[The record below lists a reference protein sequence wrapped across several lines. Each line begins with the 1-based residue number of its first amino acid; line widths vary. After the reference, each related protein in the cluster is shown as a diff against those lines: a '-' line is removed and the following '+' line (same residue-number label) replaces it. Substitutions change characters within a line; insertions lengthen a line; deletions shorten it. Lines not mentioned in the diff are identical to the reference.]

1 VDGDRA
7 TGGRPAADGGHPVTT
22 LIDRFHRFL
31 YGLGDGVMLFLQ
43 ALYWCR
49 AAPRNADKI
58 VTHLLEFGNATLP
71 IASLMAVF
79 IGGVLA
85 LQTGSRLALFGL
97 EGNIGSIVGLS
108 MVKELGPV
116 MTSLLVAGR
125 VGSATAA
132 EVGAMNVYEEIDAL
146 KTLDINPVRYLVMP
160 RLLASVLAV
169 PALCMYVNVI
179 GLLGG
184 ALVSWVNPKI
194 GVSLRLFRLNFQEV
208 VKFSD
213 VLDSVI
219 KSVVFGVAV
228 AITCCY
234 VGLRTRGGPEEIG
247 RAVTRAVVLSFMLI
261 FVLNY
266 LITRA
271 LM

>member
-1 VDGDRA
+1 VSTLGDRI
-7 TGGRPAADGGHPVTT
+7 RHM
-22 LIDRFHRFL
+22 LQ
-31 YGLGDGVMLFLQ
+31 GLGEGTLLLLQ
-43 ALYWCR
+43 ALYWSR
-49 AAPRNADKI
+49 SAPRNADKI
-58 VTHLLEFGNATLP
+58 LGHLLEFGNATLP

-85 LQTGSRLALFGL
+85 LQTGSRLAQFGL

-116 MTSLLVAGR
+116 MTALLVAGR
-125 VGSATAA
+125 VGSAIAA

-146 KTLDINPVRYLVMP
+146 KTLNINPVRYLVMP
-160 RLLASVLAV
+160 RLVAAVIAV

-179 GLLGG
+179 GLVGG
-184 ALVSWVNPKI
+184 AIVSSVNPKI
-194 GVSLRLFRLNFQEV
+194 AVSVRLFRLNFQQV
-208 VKFSD
+208 VKFPD
-213 VLDSVI
+213 VMDSLL
-219 KSVVFGVAV
+219 KSLVFAVAV

-234 VGLRTRGGPEEIG
+234 VGLRTTGGPEEIG
-247 RAVTRAVVLSFMLI
+247 RAVTRAVVLSFMFI

-266 LITRA
+266 LLPRI

>member
-1 VDGDRA
+1 MRHLRERVR
-7 TGGRPAADGGHPVTT
+7 R
-22 LIDRFHRFL
+22 LL
-31 YGLGDGVMLFLQ
+31 QSLGEGALLLCQ
-43 ALYWCR
+43 ALYWTK

-58 VTHLLEFGNATLP
+58 LTHLWEFGNATLP
-71 IASLMAVF
+71 IASLMAIF

-85 LQTGSRLALFGL
+85 LQTGSRLAQFGL
-97 EGNIGSIVGLS
+97 EGNIGGIVGLS

-116 MTSLLVAGR
+116 MTALLVAGR
-125 VGSATAA
+125 VGSAIAA

-146 KTLDINPVRYLVMP
+146 KTLNINPVRYLVMP
-160 RLLASVLAV
+160 RLMASIVAV

-184 ALVSWVNPKI
+184 AIVSSINPRI
-194 GVSLRLFRLNFQEV
+194 AVGVRLFRLNFQEV

-213 VLDSVI
+213 VMDSLL

-234 VGLRTRGGPEEIG
+234 VGLRTTGGPEEIG
-247 RAVTRAVVLSFMLI
+247 RAVTRAVVLSFMFI

-266 LITRA
+266 LITRI

>member
-1 VDGDRA
+1 MNGLY
-7 TGGRPAADGGHPVTT
+7 GRVE
-22 LIDRFHRFL
+22 RFL
-31 YGLGDGVMLFLQ
+31 FGLGEGASLFLET
-43 ALYWCR
+43 LYWCK
-49 AAPRNADKI
+49 AAPRNVDK
-58 VTHLLEFGNATLP
+58 VLTHLLEFGNATLP
-71 IASLMAVF
+71 IASLMALF

-85 LQTGSRLALFGL
+85 LQTGSRLAQFGL
-97 EGNIGSIVGLS
+97 EGNIGGIVGLS

-116 MTSLLVAGR
+116 MTALLVAGR
-125 VGSATAA
+125 VGSAIAA

-160 RLLASVLAV
+160 RLLASVVAV
-169 PALCMYVNVI
+169 PALCMYVDTI

-184 ALVSWVNPKI
+184 ALVSSINPRI
-194 GVSLRLFRLNFQEV
+194 SVSVRLFRLNFQEV

-213 VLDSVI
+213 VMDGVI
-219 KSVVFGVAV
+219 KSVVFGMVV

-234 VGLRTRGGPEEIG
+234 VGLKTTGGPEEIG
-247 RAVTRAVVLSFMLI
+247 RAVTRSVVLSFMFI

-266 LITRA
+266 LITRS

>member
-1 VDGDRA
+1 VK
-7 TGGRPAADGGHPVTT
+7 T
-22 LIDRFHRFL
+22 LASRLERFL
-31 YGLGDGVMLFLQ
+31 QGLGEGVTLFLQ
-43 ALYWCR
+43 ALYWCK
-49 AAPRNADKI
+49 AAPRNMEKI
-58 VTHLLEFGNATLP
+58 LAHILEFGNATLP
-71 IASLMAVF
+71 IATLMAIF

-85 LQTGSRLALFGL
+85 LQTGSRLAQFGL

-116 MTSLLVAGR
+116 MTALLVAGR
-125 VGSATAA
+125 VGSAIAA

-146 KTLDINPVRYLVMP
+146 RTLNINPVRYLVMP
-160 RLLASVLAV
+160 RLLASLIAV
-169 PALCMYVNVI
+169 PALCMYVNLV

-184 ALVSWVNPKI
+184 ALVSAVNPKI
-194 GVSLRLFRLNFQEV
+194 NVSMRLFRLNFQEV

-213 VLDSVI
+213 VTDSLI

-234 VGLRTRGGPEEIG
+234 VGLRTTGGPEEIG
-247 RAVTRAVVLSFMLI
+247 RSVTRAVVLSFMFI

-266 LITRA
+266 VITRG

>member
-1 VDGDRA
+1 MRQLRERVR
-7 TGGRPAADGGHPVTT
+7 RM
-22 LIDRFHRFL
+22 LQS
-31 YGLGDGVMLFLQ
+31 LGEGALLLCQ
-43 ALYWCR
+43 ALYWAK

-58 VTHLLEFGNATLP
+58 LTHLWEFGNATLP
-71 IASLMAVF
+71 IASLMAIF

-85 LQTGSRLALFGL
+85 LQTGSRLAQFGL
-97 EGNIGSIVGLS
+97 EGNIGGIVGLS

-116 MTSLLVAGR
+116 MTALLVAGR
-125 VGSATAA
+125 VGSAIAA

-146 KTLDINPVRYLVMP
+146 KTLNINPVRYLVMP
-160 RLLASVLAV
+160 RLMASIVAV

-184 ALVSWVNPKI
+184 AIVSSINPRI
-194 GVSLRLFRLNFQEV
+194 AVGVRLFRLNFQEV

-213 VLDSVI
+213 VMDSLL

-234 VGLRTRGGPEEIG
+234 VGLRTTGGPEEIG
-247 RAVTRAVVLSFMLI
+247 RAVTRAVVLSFMFI

-266 LITRA
+266 LITRI

>member
-1 VDGDRA
+1 VRQL
-7 TGGRPAADGGHPVTT
+7 RERVRRM
-22 LIDRFHRFL
+22 LQS
-31 YGLGDGVMLFLQ
+31 LGEGALLLCQ
-43 ALYWCR
+43 ALYWAK

-58 VTHLLEFGNATLP
+58 LTHLWEFGNATLP
-71 IASLMAVF
+71 IASLMAIF

-85 LQTGSRLALFGL
+85 LQTGSRLAQFGL
-97 EGNIGSIVGLS
+97 EGNIGGIVGLS

-116 MTSLLVAGR
+116 MTALLVAGR
-125 VGSATAA
+125 VGSAIAA

-146 KTLDINPVRYLVMP
+146 KTLNINPVRYLVMP
-160 RLLASVLAV
+160 RLMASIVAV

-184 ALVSWVNPKI
+184 AIVSSINPRI
-194 GVSLRLFRLNFQEV
+194 AVGVRLFRLNFQEV

-213 VLDSVI
+213 VMDSLL

-234 VGLRTRGGPEEIG
+234 VGLRTTGGPEEIG
-247 RAVTRAVVLSFMLI
+247 RAVTRAVVLSFMFI

-266 LITRA
+266 LITRI

>member
-1 VDGDRA
+1 MNN
-7 TGGRPAADGGHPVTT
+7 
-22 LIDRFHRFL
+22 
-31 YGLGDGVMLFLQ
+31 LGERIRQLLQHLGEGAMLLFQ
-43 ALYWCR
+43 ALYWSK
-49 AAPRNADKI
+49 AAPRSADKI
-58 VTHLLEFGNATLP
+58 LGHLLEFGNATLP

-85 LQTGSRLALFGL
+85 LQTGSRLAQFGL

-116 MTSLLVAGR
+116 MTALLVAGR
-125 VGSATAA
+125 VGSAIAA

-146 KTLDINPVRYLVMP
+146 KTLNINPVRYLVMP
-160 RLLASVLAV
+160 RLVAALIAV

-179 GLLGG
+179 GLVGG
-184 ALVSWVNPKI
+184 ALVSAVNPKI
-194 GVSLRLFRLNFQEV
+194 GVSFRLFRLNFQQV

-213 VLDSVI
+213 VMDSLL
-219 KSVVFGVAV
+219 KSLVFGVAV

-234 VGLRTRGGPEEIG
+234 VGLRTTGGPEEIG
-247 RAVTRAVVLSFMLI
+247 RAVTRAVVLSFMFI

-266 LITRA
+266 VITRI